1 MSSRLPLGK
10 NELAVGELPRFTPS
24 NERTLWNAGNAV
36 TDAGNTVTWPSSH
49 GTENILSLF
58 NTIGG
63 DELHNNISPAI
74 SAYIWRRTA

>member
-1 MSSRLPLGK
+1 LGK
-10 NELAVGELPRFTPS
+10 NSVAVGELPKFTPS
-24 NERTLWNAGNAV
+24 SKRTLWNAGNAV
-36 TDAGNTVTWPSSH
+36 TNADSTVTWPSTH
-49 GTENILSLF
+49 GTDNILSLF